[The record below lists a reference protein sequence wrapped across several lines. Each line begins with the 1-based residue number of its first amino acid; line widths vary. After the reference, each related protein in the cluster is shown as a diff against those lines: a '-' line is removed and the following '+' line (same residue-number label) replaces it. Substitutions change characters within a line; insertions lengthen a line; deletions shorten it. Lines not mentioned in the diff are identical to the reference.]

1 MNQRRYLIRGAF
13 LLTLAGLLT
22 RIAGF
27 FYKIFLSRTIG
38 AKEIGLFQLTFPVLA
53 FCMAVSCGG
62 IQTAISRYTAEYC
75 AKKERRTSSRILLSG
90 IALSGTLSVLC
101 TAALYFGA
109 PFIAARFLLE
119 PSCTPL
125 LRILAF
131 SLPFGVL
138 HNCVNGYFLGR
149 KNVPAS
155 AAAQL
160 IEQMLRITAVLFFYV
175 TFTSGGRKPDA
186 VIMALGQLAGELAAA
201 VFCTLYLC
209 FSPKHSEHSEDQ
221 THTPQ
226 TSEIR
231 TFSII
236 RNLLGVSVPLG
247 LNRMLLCVLQGVEA
261 ALLPQQLH
269 LFGLSSHEA
278 LSVYGTLTGMAL
290 PLILFPTAVTGAL
303 GTLLLPAVSEA
314 RALGNKS
321 QISSTVNASFFGSIV
336 LGIFC
341 LAAFVLFGEDAGTLL
356 FENALAGTF
365 IRRMALVCPFLYLN
379 TTLTG
384 ILHGLGRSTAVFIW
398 SVCSFLLRLAAIILF
413 VPDAG
418 IDAYILA
425 LLLGQLLT
433 SVCALAQLRRL
444 GSLTI
449 SIPDSVIKPGL
460 IVIVSGTT
468 VCILRLAFPA
478 LAGSSAAPF
487 TALAALYTLLF
498 ASGCYLLL
506 MPHRSKKSR

>member
-53 FCMAVSCGG
+53 FCMAASCGG

-75 AKKERRTSSRILLSG
+75 ARKEHRTSLRILLSG
-90 IALSGTLSVLC
+90 TAFAGTLSLLC
-101 TAALYFGA
+101 AAALYFGA
-109 PFIAARFLLE
+109 PFLAGRFLLE
-119 PSCTPL
+119 PACAPL

-160 IEQMLRITAVLFFYV
+160 IEQMLRITAVLLFYV

-186 VIMALGQLAGELAAA
+186 TIMALGQLAGELAAA

-209 FSPKHSEHSEDQ
+209 FAPKHSEPSEEPVR
-221 THTPQ
+221 TTPKSELR
-226 TSEIR
+226 TS
-231 TFSII
+231 SIL
-236 RNLLGVSVPLG
+236 RSLLGVSVPLG

-261 ALLPQQLH
+261 ALLPQQLR

-314 RALGNKS
+314 RALGNKN

-356 FENALAGTF
+356 FENELAGIF

-384 ILHGLGRSTAVFIW
+384 ILHGLGRSTAVFLW
-398 SVCSFLLRLAAIILF
+398 NVCSFLLRLAAIILF
-413 VPDAG
+413 VPGAG

-433 SVCALAQLRRL
+433 SVCALVLLRRL
-444 GSLTI
+444 GSLTV

-460 IVIVSGTT
+460 IVIVSGTA
-468 VCILRLAFPA
+468 VCILRLSVSAFA
-478 LAGSSAAPF
+478 AGSAAS
-487 TALAALYTLLF
+487 LAALGTLYTVLVAL
-498 ASGCYLLL
+498 GCWLLL
-506 MPHRSKKSR
+506 MPRRDRGKR